1 MEDCNCQWGKWEQY
15 SAQESVFKE
24 RQLLAK
30 FTNSI
35 YESSF
40 NPSLGNPLTL
50 MYIRWKCPFCN
61 ATSLRIIILW
71 ILFFIISNI
80 SFSSYHLYED
90 LWKRTLL
97 EKDVIGRYFSLLWIS
112 SSVEKS
118 VPEEF
123 KINSTFL
130 EQNIESEG
138 QIFCVCDQCI
148 TLYRLCVATKE
159 WSL

>member
-1 MEDCNCQWGKWEQY
+1 MEDWNCQWGKWEQY
-15 SAQESVFKE
+15 SAQELVFKE

-30 FTNSI
+30 VTNSI

-50 MYIRWKCPFCN
+50 MYIGWKCPFCN
-61 ATSLRIIILW
+61 AMSLRIIILW

-90 LWKRTLL
+90 LWKKMLS
-97 EKDVIGRYFSLLWIS
+97 EKYFSLLWIF
-112 SSVEKS
+112 SSVEES

-123 KINSTFL
+123 KINATFL

-138 QIFCVCDQCI
+138 QIFCICDQCM
-148 TLYRLCVATKE
+148 TLYGLCVAKKE